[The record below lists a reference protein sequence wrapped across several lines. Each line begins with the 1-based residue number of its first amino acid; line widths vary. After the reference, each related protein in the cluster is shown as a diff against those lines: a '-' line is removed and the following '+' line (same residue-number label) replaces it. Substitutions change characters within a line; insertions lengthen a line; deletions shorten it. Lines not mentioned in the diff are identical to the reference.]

1 MNPVSELV
9 PLGIFFLTYQ
19 FYDIYVATGSL
30 MAASTLMLI
39 SQWLKF
45 GRVDKVNI
53 ITFTMII
60 VFGSLTLLLQD
71 DAFIKWKVTLIYALF
86 AAILWLGHFIFD
98 HCLLK
103 QLLGSELKLPPAIWR
118 RLTHAWAGF
127 FLFCAL
133 LNLYIAF
140 YLPLSIWVNFKV
152 FGLLLLMLV
161 FIAVTGL
168 YIYKSLPT
176 EEKE

>member
-9 PLGIFFLTYQ
+9 PLAIFFLTYQ

-30 MAASTLMLI
+30 MAASTLMII
-39 SQWLKF
+39 SQLLKF
-45 GRVDKVNI
+45 GRVDKVKLM
-53 ITFTMII
+53 TFAMII
-60 VFGSLTLLLQD
+60 VFGSLTLLFEE
-71 DAFIKWKVTLIYALF
+71 DAFIKWKVTIIYGLF
-86 AAILWLGHFIFD
+86 AAALWVALVGFD
-98 HCLLK
+98 HCLIK
-103 QLLGSELKLPPAIWR
+103 HLLGRELKLSNAVWYQ
-118 RLTHAWAGF
+118 LTHAWAVF

-152 FGLLLLMLV
+152 FGLLSLMLV

-168 YIYKSLPT
+168 YVYKSLPT
-176 EEKE
+176 DKKE